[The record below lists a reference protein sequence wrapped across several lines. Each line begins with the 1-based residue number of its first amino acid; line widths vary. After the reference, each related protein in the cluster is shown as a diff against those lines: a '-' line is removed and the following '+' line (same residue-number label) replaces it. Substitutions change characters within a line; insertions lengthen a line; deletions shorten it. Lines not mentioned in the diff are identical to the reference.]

1 MIKWTILPITAL
13 LLAGCAANDT
23 DSDSTWMGGT
33 TTTSSQET
41 GTSSSTTQTATTESS
56 SSSSQL
62 SEQEQKFVKDAAS
75 GGMAEVQMGRLAA
88 QKGQS
93 EAVKKFGQRLVQDH
107 TKANQELKQ
116 IASKKGVTVSS
127 QPASEHKSALEHL
140 RSLQG
145 AEFDKAFTQHA
156 IQDHQKDI
164 QKFQQA
170 SQQLQDPELKAF
182 ASKTLPTLQQHLQMA
197 KQLETQASGSTG
209 SESSTTTGSES
220 TQTPSQA
227 QEQPQQEK
235 QQ

>member
-13 LLAGCAANDT
+13 LLAGCAT
-23 DSDSTWMGGT
+23 KETESDSTWMGGT
-33 TTTSSQET
+33 STTSSQES
-41 GTSSSTTQTATTESS
+41 GTSASASASATTDTS

-62 SEQEQKFVKDAAS
+62 TEQDQKFVKEAAS
-75 GGMAEVQMGRLAA
+75 GGMAEVEMGKLAA

-93 EAVKKFGQRLVQDH
+93 EAVKKLGQRLVQDH

-116 IASKKGVTVSS
+116 IASKKGVTLPT
-127 QPASEHKSALEHL
+127 QPASEHKSALDHL
-140 RSLQG
+140 KSLQG
-145 AEFDKAFTQHA
+145 TEFDKAFTQHA

-164 QKFQQA
+164 QKFQKA
-170 SQQLQDPELKAF
+170 SQQLQDSELKSF

-197 KQLETQASGSTG
+197 KQADSQATGSTG
-209 SESSTTTGSES
+209 TESGTTKGSES

-235 QQ
+235 QN